1 MAKTKAKKKKSGA
14 ASKTK
19 SKVKKALKVKKLP
32 RAELRKFKALILR
45 ERERIAGG
53 LSHIT
58 ENTLKKSLRDSSGDL
73 SGYSFHMADV
83 ASDDY
88 DRDFSLDR
96 ATEDQKLLYLVD
108 EALKRVEDGTYGICN
123 ICGKPIPKKRL
134 KAMPYAEA
142 CIHCLENKQNS
153 E

>member
-1 MAKTKAKKKKSGA
+1 MTKTKMKKMAK
-14 ASKTK
+14 
-19 SKVKKALKVKKLP
+19 
-32 RAELRKFKALILR
+32 AELKKFKTLLLK
-45 ERERIAGG
+45 EREKFAGG

-58 ENTLKKSLRDSSGDL
+58 ENSLKKSLRDASGDL

-88 DRDFSLDR
+88 ERDFSLER

-108 EALKRVEDGTYGICN
+108 EALKRVGDGTYGICN
-123 ICGKPIPKKRL
+123 LCGKPIPKKRL
-134 KAMPYAEA
+134 KALPYAEA
-142 CIHCLENKQNS
+142 CIRCLENEQKS